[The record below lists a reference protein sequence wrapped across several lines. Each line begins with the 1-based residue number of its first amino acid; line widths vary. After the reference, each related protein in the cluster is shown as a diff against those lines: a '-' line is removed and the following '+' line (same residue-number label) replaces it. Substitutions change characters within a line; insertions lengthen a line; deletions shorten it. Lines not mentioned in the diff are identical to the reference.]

1 MSNKTSIQVSRELQ
15 EILSDLGKKGETYE
29 GIIRR
34 LVNGDTKMANPDDMM
49 TEFKKMIR
57 LVKSGICKGSGRVT
71 KADMEYLFG
80 KTE

>member
-1 MSNKTSIQVSRELQ
+1 MTATDKTSIQVSRELQ

-29 GIIRR
+29 DVIRR
-34 LVNGDTKMANPDDMM
+34 LVNGDKPD
-49 TEFKKMIR
+49 FLGMIR
-57 LVKSGICKGSGRVT
+57 PVKSGIGRGSGRVT